1 VEGWRWIDSNWG
13 DGATH
18 MAIDQAMLEQAG
30 GNRPTMRVYRW
41 RPTCISLGY
50 HQSAECID
58 LDKCH
63 QDRIDVVRR
72 PTGGRAVLHAE
83 EVTYSVVIPQ
93 DGEFL
98 SGNLGEVYNAISRGL
113 VRGIQRLG
121 IPAELQKRSLDL
133 RNHYRTS
140 ISVSCF
146 SAAAKHEVVLSGKKL
161 VGSAQRRF
169 PHGILQ
175 HGSILTGSAHASLPK
190 YLKGM
195 DEEETDRMIS
205 MVAGRT
211 MAIDAYLQRTV
222 AYDEIVDAIKVGMA
236 EELSI
241 TFVTGE
247 LTKEESKRVD
257 ELYRSFSIFSGR
269 MIPLPDIQFDHSK
282 PS

>member
-1 VEGWRWIDSNWG
+1 
-13 DGATH
+13 
-18 MAIDQAMLEQAG
+18 MAIDQAMLERAE

-41 RPTCISLGY
+41 RPYCISLGY

-58 LDKCH
+58 LDKCL

-93 DGEFL
+93 DDESL

-146 SAAAKHEVVLSGKKL
+146 SAAAKHEVVLNGKKL
-161 VGSAQRRF
+161 IGSAQRRF

-175 HGSILTGSAHASLPK
+175 HGSILTGSAHVLLPK

-195 DEEETDRMIS
+195 DEDETDRMIR

-211 MAIDAYLQRTV
+211 MDIDAYLQRPV

-269 MIPLPDIQFDHSK
+269 MIPLPDIQFDHSR
-282 PS
+282 SS